1 MSGCWL
7 QLGDGHFIEIM
18 AVSDRPPA
26 SHGSNWTTVSKREIW
41 KQMSIKTRY
50 KMLCNGEWEQL
61 QVWSRSNKMLRYFPA
76 WRRSA
81 ETGFWPAPAR
91 PFCYHLH
98 LGFSTPRLL
107 LTDTQ
112 SDTNYYLL
120 PHPVDRGGIKNKNI
134 DIKLV
139 QTCSIWY
146 TSECWPDFT
155 APTFII
161 NQISLASATEQ
172 SLSLLQHR
180 KQNIFSRIWN
190 TE

>member
-18 AVSDRPPA
+18 AVSDCPPA

-61 QVWSRSNKMLRYFPA
+61 QVWSHSNKMLRYFPA

-81 ETGFWPAPAR
+81 ETGFWPR

>member
-1 MSGCWL
+1 MVSG
-7 QLGDGHFIEIM
+7 
-18 AVSDRPPA
+18 
-26 SHGSNWTTVSKREIW
+26 
-41 KQMSIKTRY
+41 
-50 KMLCNGEWEQL
+50 EQ
-61 QVWSRSNKMLRYFPA
+61 WSRSSSRSEVVLTKCYDISPRGGAELRQG
-76 WRRSA
+76 S
-81 ETGFWPAPAR
+81 GPAPAR

-98 LGFSTPRLL
+98 LDFSAPRLL

-112 SDTNYYLL
+112 SDTNCYLL
-120 PHPVDRGGIKNKNI
+120 LHPVDRGGIKNKNI

-172 SLSLLQHR
+172 SLSLHQHQ

-190 TE
+190 TEWKF

>member
-1 MSGCWL
+1 
-7 QLGDGHFIEIM
+7 M
-18 AVSDRPPA
+18 AVSDCPPA

-41 KQMSIKTRY
+41 KQMSIKTNIKCY
-50 KMLCNGEWEQL
+50 VMVSGSS
-61 QVWSRSNKMLRYFPA
+61 SRSGVLTKCYDISPRGGAQLRQG
-76 WRRSA
+76 S
-81 ETGFWPAPAR
+81 GPAPAR

-107 LTDTQ
+107 LTDTH

>member
-1 MSGCWL
+1 
-7 QLGDGHFIEIM
+7 
-18 AVSDRPPA
+18 
-26 SHGSNWTTVSKREIW
+26 
-41 KQMSIKTRY
+41 MSIKTRY
-50 KMLCNGEWEQL
+50 KMLCNGEWGAAEQEQL
-61 QVWSRSNKMLRYFPA
+61 QVWSHSNKMLRYFPA

-81 ETGFWPAPAR
+81 ETGFWPRTSP
-91 PFCYHLH
+91 PFL
-98 LGFSTPRLL
+98 LSPPPRLL

>member
-1 MSGCWL
+1 MSSIARLSTLPPKVLIIIHRVRGGRAQAGADVRCWL

-81 ETGFWPAPAR
+81 ETGFWPRTSP
-91 PFCYHLH
+91 PFL
-98 LGFSTPRLL
+98 LSPPPRLL
-107 LTDTQ
+107 HTSASINRYTQ
-112 SDTNYYLL
+112 WHKLL
-120 PHPVDRGGIKNKNI
+120 LAPASCGQRRHQEQKY
-134 DIKLV
+134 
-139 QTCSIWY
+139 WY
-146 TSECWPDFT
+146 
-155 APTFII
+155 
-161 NQISLASATEQ
+161 
-172 SLSLLQHR
+172 
-180 KQNIFSRIWN
+180 
-190 TE
+190 